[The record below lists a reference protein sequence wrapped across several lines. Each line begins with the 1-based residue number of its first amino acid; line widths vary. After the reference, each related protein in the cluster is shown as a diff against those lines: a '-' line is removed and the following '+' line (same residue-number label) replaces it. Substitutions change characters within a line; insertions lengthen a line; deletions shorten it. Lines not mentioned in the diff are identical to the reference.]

1 MRIISGI
8 YGGRRYKGK
17 IPDGVRPTL
26 DQARESIFNILM
38 GLKDVED
45 AVVADICAGTGAL
58 GLEALS
64 RGGEHITYVEKNRKV
79 VDMIKKIMLEFKVP
93 DEEYEI
99 INTDAVKFCKSTE
112 KKFDIIFSDPPY
124 KAGFTNDMLKN
135 ISERKLLKDDGIMVL
150 EYSKN
155 YGIALPVDMEIIKE
169 KNFGETIVAFIEMR
183 S

>member
-17 IPDGVRPTL
+17 IPEGVRPTL
-26 DQARESIFNILM
+26 DQARESIFNILT
-38 GLKDVED
+38 GLTDTED
-45 AVVADICAGTGAL
+45 AVIADICAGTGAL

-64 RGGEHITYVEKNRKV
+64 RGGKHITFVEKSRKV
-79 VDMIKKIMLEFKVP
+79 IDMIRKITEEFNVP
-93 DEEYEI
+93 KEDFEI
-99 INTDAVKFCKSTE
+99 INADALKFCKQTE

-124 KAGFTNDMLKN
+124 KAGFTNEMLQI
-135 ISERKLLKDDGIMVL
+135 ISERNILSTNGIMVL

-155 YGIALPVDMEIIKE
+155 YGIVLPENMSLIKE
-169 KNFGETIVAFIEMR
+169 KSFGETIVAFLEQ